1 MNTIRAGALQSR
13 SIHPHSNQKH
23 QHRSRHDSLHYQ
35 PHASIRHRL
44 AYCLRHSACYVT
56 LFRRPCETTPD
67 PYQDATIHSMSPEC
81 MVQCQA
87 NPRHRVCPLS
97 VGLRRALGHG
107 AGPEAR
113 IRPPSQLF
121 NPTSRRLCSF
131 RHTLGAYAR
140 MASGLCSLVGAP
152 RHLLGSRQCQHCRLL
167 HATSRLVLD
176 GWEFEHSRLRTG
188 RASFMLA

>member
-1 MNTIRAGALQSR
+1 MSAYAIFLSSGPRSWPPLPPPTPPCITKPSTISKTMNTIRAGALQSR

-44 AYCLRHSACYVT
+44 AYCLRHSTCYVT

-121 NPTSRRLCSF
+121 KATSRRLFS
-131 RHTLGAYAR
+131 R
-140 MASGLCSLVGAP
+140 VGI
-152 RHLLGSRQCQHCRLL
+152 L
-167 HATSRLVLD
+167 
-176 GWEFEHSRLRTG
+176 
-188 RASFMLA
+188 